1 MPRRLPTTCAKLT
14 AEKWAQLRREAEA
27 AEESRVSGEVLAA
40 EGTDVGYG
48 ILREGSDIVEM
59 TGSEYLRQMHESNRA
74 QSDAMAEEWNQQAE
88 AELARMR
95 AEDEA
100 TRVRAEER
108 ARVTAEHRLAEE
120 QLKAEVTDCILVG
133 QMKNM
138 VGFVEKQKQAEEA
151 FRAGCIYVPESSG
164 SGSFYTDSGEQ
175 GSSPDP
181 PPAAAQGGSGSGDG
195 AAMVILLSDDE

>member
-1 MPRRLPTTCAKLT
+1 MT
-14 AEKWAQLRREAEA
+14 AEKWAQLRREKEA
-27 AEESRVSGEVLAA
+27 AGSRVSAEVLAA

-74 QSDAMAEEWNQQAE
+74 QSEAMAEEWNQQAE

-120 QLKAEVTDCILVG
+120 QLKAEATDRIFVG
-133 QMKNM
+133 QMKNR

-151 FRAGCIYVPESSG
+151 FRQGCIYVPESSG
-164 SGSFYTDSGEQ
+164 SGSFYTDSDEQ

-195 AAMVILLSDDE
+195 AATVILLSDDE